1 MTIETSEDSR
11 FDNIRPYRDEEVPDA
26 IERIMNDDLV
36 VSKIINFQFKKLS
49 FLSWLLK
56 PIIKRI
62 LRKKYGNIKTVA
74 ELQKYVAKFLDS
86 MIKNNTDGVVFEGFE
101 KLDPKEGYLFISNHR
116 DISLD
121 PALVDL
127 GLHRHNLPTVRIA
140 IGDNLLRRQV
150 ATDLMKLNQSFIV
163 NRSAKG
169 RELLKALSDLSDYI
183 RLSLKEK
190 HSIWIAQREG
200 RAKDGNDMTDPAILK
215 MFYMAGKKLK
225 IPFNEYVKEL
235 NIVPVAISYEFDPG
249 DADKAHELYEKSK
262 NGEYQKSEF
271 EDIDSIV
278 KGISGYKG
286 RIHIKVGNVIKENF
300 ETPEELA
307 GYIDR
312 YIHQNYHLFPS
323 NLIAAR
329 SIGEGREAII
339 NPEDEE
345 KFNSRINL
353 VPIEEREFV
362 KKYYAKPVSN
372 AMKYN

>member
-11 FDNIRPYRDEEVPDA
+11 FDNIRPYRDEEVPAA

-62 LRKKYGNIKTVA
+62 LRRKYGNIKTVA

-101 KLDPKEGYLFISNHR
+101 KLDPKVGYLFISNHR

-163 NRSAKG
+163 NRSSKG
-169 RELLKALSDLSDYI
+169 RELLKALADLSDYI
-183 RLSLKEK
+183 RLSLKEN

-200 RAKDGNDMTDPAILK
+200 RAKDGNDQTDPAILK

-249 DADKAHELYEKSK
+249 DADKAHELSEKAK

-286 RIHIKVGNVIKENF
+286 RIYIKVGDVVNDNF
-300 ETPEELA
+300 ETPDELA
-307 GYIDR
+307 TYIDGF
-312 YIHQNYHLFPS
+312 IHKNYHLFPS
-323 NLIAAR
+323 NLVAAKIANKVD
-329 SIGEGREAII
+329 SPLVDKIE
-339 NPEDEE
+339 ED
-345 KFNSRINL
+345 KFMERINNI
-353 VPIEEREFV
+353 PEPEREFIV
-362 KKYYAKPVSN
+362 NYYANPVVN
-372 AMKYN
+372 AKKSK

>member
-1 MTIETSEDSR
+1 
-11 FDNIRPYRDEEVPDA
+11 
-26 IERIMNDDLV
+26 
-36 VSKIINFQFKKLS
+36 
-49 FLSWLLK
+49 
-56 PIIKRI
+56 
-62 LRKKYGNIKTVA
+62 
-74 ELQKYVAKFLDS
+74 
-86 MIKNNTDGVVFEGFE
+86 
-101 KLDPKEGYLFISNHR
+101 
-116 DISLD
+116 
-121 PALVDL
+121 
-127 GLHRHNLPTVRIA
+127 
-140 IGDNLLRRQV
+140 
-150 ATDLMKLNQSFIV
+150 
-163 NRSAKG
+163 
-169 RELLKALSDLSDYI
+169 
-183 RLSLKEK
+183 
-190 HSIWIAQREG
+190 
-200 RAKDGNDMTDPAILK
+200 
-215 MFYMAGKKLK
+215 MFYLAGIKLT
-225 IPFNEYVKEL
+225 ILFNEYVKEF